1 MARPPG
7 RDLGGEFVAAA
18 FAALW
23 LPFTWV
29 AGVPAA
35 LLRRA
40 RRSAD
45 RSAQAAARARL
56 DLTRWTPELLA
67 RIEWRRLEALCEE
80 YCAAIGLPASTFVH
94 SLAWQASSASLRPL
108 RALREAMRA
117 GGFAEGVLV
126 SSGRFTQ
133 EAREFAARERI
144 RLVEGAELLAGIAA
158 LAPERAAA
166 LLKLATEG
174 DFLTPTCPACEVKM
188 VSRRSTHE
196 GRKYW
201 GCPNYPACKQ
211 TIFSVAN
218 APG

>member
-1 MARPPG
+1 MDRPPG
-7 RDLGGEFVAAA
+7 RDFAGEVVSAA

-35 LLRRA
+35 LARRM

-45 RSAQAAARARL
+45 RSAQAAARAQL
-56 DLTRWTPELLA
+56 DVTRWTPELLA
-67 RIEWRRLEALCEE
+67 RIEWRRLEALCDE
-80 YCAAIGLPASTFVH
+80 YFDALGLASSTLVH
-94 SLAWQASSASLRPL
+94 VIAWQASSASLRPL
-108 RALREAMRA
+108 RALREAMR
-117 GGFAEGVLV
+117 GGDFAEGVLV

-133 EAREFAARERI
+133 EARDFAAQERI

-158 LAPERAAA
+158 LAPAQAAA
-166 LLKLATEG
+166 LLAVATQGE
-174 DFLTPTCPACEVKM
+174 FLTPTCIACDVKM
-188 VSRRSTHE
+188 ISRRSTHE
-196 GRKYW
+196 GRKHW